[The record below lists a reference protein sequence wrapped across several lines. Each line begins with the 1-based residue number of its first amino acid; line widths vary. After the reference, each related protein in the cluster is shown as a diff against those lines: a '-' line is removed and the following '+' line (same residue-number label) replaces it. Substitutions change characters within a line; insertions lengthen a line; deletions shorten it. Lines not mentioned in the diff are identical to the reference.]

1 MQLMVKRLARIEAV
15 DATHFR
21 LVFSKAYALV
31 APSHATP
38 LGGAL
43 PIGRRLALL
52 DWAAQADAWVLEDD
66 CDSYQFPQPSTDVPS
81 PSIRLS

>member
-1 MQLMVKRLARIEAV
+1 MSPPASALAPEARL
-15 DATHFR
+15 
-21 LVFSKAYALV
+21 ALV

-52 DWAAQADAWVLEDD
+52 DWAARADAWVLEDD
-66 CDSYQFPQPSTDVPS
+66 CDSEFRWEGTAAAAAGEPGSRPGG
-81 PSIRLS
+81 